1 MEAGDCVLH
10 LEIMQA
16 AGGKNEPLVSKSPR
30 QFHACR
36 VNIAESQ
43 PKSPA
48 SGPQAF
54 AGTASVLRHD
64 SSLSACNV
72 SAEMKTLGQRYESNR
87 VEPVPGNL
95 TKHSNVGNN
104 NEQFWAVAL
113 KPLSY
118 SS

>member
-10 LEIMQA
+10 LEIVQA

-54 AGTASVLRHD
+54 AGTGSVLRHD
-64 SSLSACNV
+64 SRLSACNV
-72 SAEMKTLGQRYESNR
+72 SAEMKTLGQRYESHR
-87 VEPVPGNL
+87 VEPVLGNL
-95 TKHSNVGNN
+95 TKHSNIGNN
-104 NEQFWAVAL
+104 NDENAR
-113 KPLSY
+113 Y
-118 SS
+118 ST